1 MAGWIV
7 WLVVAFGFG
16 AAEMLAGAGSFFLAP
31 FAIGAA
37 LAAIAASAAG
47 ETAASVVFVFA
58 SIVTLMSVRPM
69 ISRRLLNGGP
79 ALRTGGAAL
88 VGKTAV
94 VIERVANHEAVGKV
108 RIDGEVWTARCLDE
122 DCVLE
127 PGTKVQVVD
136 IKGAT
141 ALVML

>member
-37 LAAIAASAAG
+37 LAAVAASAAG

-58 SIVTLMSVRPM
+58 SIVTLMSIRPM
-69 ISRRLLNGGP
+69 ISRRLLSGP

-94 VIERVANHEAVGKV
+94 VVERVANHEAVGKV

-136 IKGAT
+136 IQGAT

>member
-37 LAAIAASAAG
+37 VAAAAASAAG
-47 ETAASVVFVFA
+47 ETAASIAFVA
-58 SIVTLMSVRPM
+58 VSVLTLMSVRPLVQ
-69 ISRRLLNGGP
+69 RRLTSGP
-79 ALRTGGAAL
+79 GLRTGGAAL

-94 VIERVANHEAVGKV
+94 VTERVANHEGLGRV
-108 RIDGEVWTARCLDE
+108 RIDGEVWSARCLDD

-127 PGTKVQVVD
+127 PGTKVHVVE

-141 ALVML
+141 ALVME

>member
-1 MAGWIV
+1 MAGWVV
-7 WLVVAFGFG
+7 WLVVALGFG

-37 LAAIAASAAG
+37 LAAAAASAAG
-47 ETAASVVFVFA
+47 ETAAAIVFVA
-58 SIVTLMSVRPM
+58 VSVMTLMSVRPLVQ
-69 ISRRLLNGGP
+69 RRLTSGP

-94 VIERVANHEAVGKV
+94 VTERIAEHQVGKV
-108 RIDGEVWTARCLDE
+108 RIDGEVWSARGID
-122 DCVLE
+122 DDSVLE
-127 PGTKVQVVD
+127 PGMTVHVID

-141 ALVML
+141 ALVME

>member
-37 LAAIAASAAG
+37 LAAAAASAAG

-58 SIVTLMSVRPM
+58 SILTLMSLRPLVH
-69 ISRRLLNGGP
+69 RRLLGGP

-94 VIERVANHEAVGKV
+94 VVERVANDQAVGKV
-108 RIDGEVWTARCLDE
+108 RIDGEVWTARCIDE

-127 PGTKVQVVD
+127 PGTKVHVVD

-141 ALVML
+141 ALVME

>member
-16 AAEMLAGAGSFFLAP
+16 AAEMLAGSGSFFLAP

-37 LAAIAASAAG
+37 LAAVAARAVDEPAAWI
-47 ETAASVVFVFA
+47 VFVA
-58 SIVTLMSVRPM
+58 VWIATLMSVRPLVQ
-69 ISRRLLNGGP
+69 RRLTSGP
-79 ALRTGGAAL
+79 GHRTGAAAL
-88 VGKTAV
+88 VGRTAV
-94 VIERVANHEAVGKV
+94 VTQRVINHEGVGTV
-108 RIDGEVWTARCLDE
+108 RIDGAIWSARCLDE

-127 PGTKVQVVD
+127 PGTKVQVVE

-141 ALVML
+141 ALVME

>member
-16 AAEMLAGAGSFFLAP
+16 AAEMLAGSGSFFLAP

-37 LAAIAASAAG
+37 LAAVAASAVDEPVAWI
-47 ETAASVVFVFA
+47 VFVA
-58 SIVTLMSVRPM
+58 VSIATLMSVRPLVQ
-69 ISRRLLNGGP
+69 RRLTSGP
-79 ALRTGGAAL
+79 GLRTGAAAL
-88 VGKTAV
+88 VGRTAV
-94 VIERVANHEAVGKV
+94 VTQRVINHEGVGTV
-108 RIDGEVWTARCLDE
+108 RIDGEIWSARCLDE

-127 PGTKVQVVD
+127 PGTKVHVVE

-141 ALVML
+141 ALVME

>member
-16 AAEMLAGAGSFFLAP
+16 AAEMLAGSGSFFLAP

-37 LAAIAASAAG
+37 IAAVAASAVD
-47 ETAASVVFVFA
+47 ETAAWIVFVA
-58 SIVTLMSVRPM
+58 VSIVTLMSVRPLVQ
-69 ISRRLLNGGP
+69 RRLTSGP
-79 ALRTGGAAL
+79 GLRTGSAAL
-88 VGKTAV
+88 VGRTAV
-94 VIERVANHEAVGKV
+94 VTQRVVNHEGVGTV
-108 RIDGEVWTARCLDE
+108 RIDGEIWSARCLDE

-127 PGTKVQVVD
+127 PGTKVHVIE

-141 ALVML
+141 ALVME

>member
-1 MAGWIV
+1 MAGWII

-37 LAAIAASAAG
+37 LAAAVAGELGEVSAWIVFVAASLG
-47 ETAASVVFVFA
+47 
-58 SIVTLMSVRPM
+58 TLMAVRPLVQ
-69 ISRRLLNGGP
+69 RRLTSGP
-79 ALRTGGAAL
+79 GLRTGAAAL

-94 VIERVANHEAVGKV
+94 VTERVVNHEGVGTV
-108 RIDGEVWTARCLDE
+108 RIDGEIWSARCIDE

-127 PGTKVQVVD
+127 PGTKVHVIE

-141 ALVML
+141 ALVME